1 MKKVITA
8 LAVTAAMSSA
18 SAESPLWMRYPAISP
33 DGKTVAFSYRG
44 DIFTVPAS
52 GGEARQLTTSPAYD
66 TRPVWSPDSKS
77 IAFASDREGS
87 LDIFVIP
94 AGGGR
99 ARRVTTHSSTELPLA
114 WLNDTTV
121 VFSASGMP
129 SRKAAQGMF
138 QGQTYKVSVNG
149 GAPRMMYSLPMPAVS
164 FDSKGRMLYQ
174 DKKGYEDQL
183 RKHERS
189 SGTSDVWLVEDGK
202 FSKLTDFNGHDLQ
215 PVWSGDDEFIYV
227 SEEDGTLNIWSRR
240 IDGSHKRQLTRYTTH
255 PVRDISRATNG
266 TVAFFRDGEIYT
278 MKPGEEPERLKVA
291 VVTDDYDR
299 DLVKSVRT
307 SGATDMSVDA
317 KGENVAIVVR
327 GDVYVTS
334 AKYKTTRRITNTPA
348 QERCV
353 ALSPDA
359 DFVVYDSDRDGQWK
373 LFISKVSGKNEA
385 LTYADD
391 VTESLLYASDKAA
404 QQPVMS
410 PDGKKVAFL
419 EDRTT
424 VKVIDLDTKKVTE
437 ALPGKYN
444 YSYSDGDI
452 EMMWSP
458 DSRWLL
464 TTYIGEGGWNKEDV
478 ALVKADGSETI
489 DLTESGY
496 SNYNPRWAMGGK
508 AVTFGTGKYGMRS
521 HGSWGEQGDVMVM
534 FLDGEAWDEFRSTEE
549 EAELAKKAR
558 EEKEKA
564 DEEKDGKKKDK
575 KKNKKDKK
583 DGDDDKEEVKPLAF
597 DLANRHYRVSRITPS
612 STSLGDFILSADGTK
627 LYYVSAATEGS
638 YNLYERNL
646 RSGETKVLAAGVA
659 GGIVPDAKCENLFV
673 ISGSGISKVDPGS
686 GKSEPVEFEAVYDRH
701 PSAERAYIYDHVLA
715 QVRDKF
721 YDVNLH
727 GVDWQMYGEAYRRFL
742 PHISNNYDFAELLSE
757 LLGELNASHTGGRYR
772 PSSGC
777 MEVAE
782 LGAFFDEDY
791 SGPGLKVSEAIAR
804 GPLTTAAANI
814 KSGDIILAIDG
825 AEVNAGDDINPL
837 LEGKARKP
845 VRLTVRRN
853 GTGATETVTVKPV
866 GRGTLSN
873 LMYQRWVDNN
883 AAMVDSLSGGR
894 IGYVHVRG
902 MDSPSFR
909 EVYSKTLGKYRNC
922 DAIIVDTRYN
932 GGGWLHNDIAQL
944 FGGHQ
949 YVRFSPR
956 GQYIGTDPI
965 NQWTKPSVMLV
976 NESNYSDA
984 YGTPYVYQ
992 TLGVGDLVGAPV
1004 PGTMTAV
1011 WWETQID
1018 PTLVFGIPEVTC
1030 LDNSGQPLENKQ
1042 LTPEVIVYNSP
1053 ADVMNGRDAQIEAA
1067 VKRLLDKVDAGN

>member
-1 MKKVITA
+1 MAA
-8 LAVTAAMSSA
+8 LAAMTSA
-18 SAESPLWMRYPAISP
+18 SADAPLWMRYPAISP

-44 DIFTVPAS
+44 DIFTVPVS
-52 GGEARQLTTSPAYD
+52 GGEARQITTSPAYD
-66 TRPVWSPDSKS
+66 SRPVWSPDSRS

-87 LDIFVIP
+87 LDIYVIP
-94 AGGGR
+94 ATGGR
-99 ARRVTTHSSTELPLA
+99 ARRLTTHSSTETPLA

-121 VFSASGMP
+121 VFSANYMP

-138 QGQTYKVSVNG
+138 QGQTYKVGLSG
-149 GAPRMMYSLPMPAVS
+149 GAPVMLYSLPMPAVS
-164 FDSKGRMLYQ
+164 FDGKGRMLYH
-174 DKKGYEDQL
+174 DKKGYEDPL

-189 SGTSDVWLVEDGK
+189 SGTSDVWLVENGK
-202 FSKLTDFNGHDLQ
+202 FAKLTDFNGHDLQ
-215 PVWSGDDEFIYV
+215 PLWAGDNRFIYV
-227 SEEDGTLNIWSRR
+227 SEEDGTLNLWSRN
-240 IDGSHKRQLTRYTTH
+240 IDGSDKRQLTTFTTH
-255 PVRDISRATNG
+255 PVRDISRAANG

-278 MKPGEEPERLKVA
+278 MKPGQQPEKLA
-291 VVTDDYDR
+291 VTIVTDDYDS

-307 SGATDMSVDA
+307 SGATNMSVDD

-334 AKYKTTRRITNTPA
+334 AKYNTTRRVTNTTA

-353 ALSPDA
+353 AISPDGKS
-359 DFVVYDSDRDGQWK
+359 VVYDSDRDGQWK
-373 LFISKVSGKNEA
+373 LFIAKAGEKDDN
-385 LTYADD
+385 LTYAAD
-391 VTESLLYASDKAA
+391 VTETLLYSSDKAA

-424 VKVIDLDTKKVTE
+424 VKVIDLDTRKVNE

-444 YSYSDGDI
+444 YSYADGDI
-452 EMMWSP
+452 EVVWSP

-464 TTYIGEGGWNKEDV
+464 TTYIGVGGWNKEDV
-478 ALVKADGSETI
+478 ALVKADGSEVI

-508 AVTFGTGKYGMRS
+508 ALTFGTGKYGMRS

-534 FLDGEAWDEFRSTEE
+534 FLDGEAWDDFRRTEE
-549 EAELAKKAR
+549 EADLAKKA
-558 EEKEKA
+558 EENKDSDKA
-564 DEEKDGKKKDK
+564 DGDKKKDK
-575 KKNKKDKK
+575 KGKKDKKAKKDKK
-583 DGDDDKEEVKPLAF
+583 DGEADNDEVEPLKF
-597 DLANRHYRVSRITPS
+597 DLANRHYRVARITPS

-646 RSGETKVLAAGVA
+646 RDGSTKVLAAGVS
-659 GGIVPDAKCENLFV
+659 GGLEPDGKCENLFV
-673 ISGSGISKVDPGS
+673 LSGSGISKVDLAG
-686 GKSEPVEFEAVYDRH
+686 GKSEPVKFEARYDRH
-701 PSAERAYIYDHVLA
+701 PSAERGYIYDHVLA

-721 YDVNLH
+721 YDVDLH
-727 GVDWQMYGEAYRRFL
+727 GVDWDMYGEAYRRFL
-742 PHISNNYDFAELLSE
+742 PHINNNYDFAELLSE
-757 LLGELNASHTGGRYR
+757 LLGELNASHTGGRYHA
-772 PSSGC
+772 PGAA
-777 MEVAE
+777 METAE
-782 LGAFFDEDY
+782 LGAFFDETY
-791 SGPGLKVSEAIAR
+791 TGPGVRVAEAIAR
-804 GPLTTAAANI
+804 GPLTTAAADI
-814 KSGDIILAIDG
+814 KPGDVILAIDG
-825 AEVNAGDDINPL
+825 TDINPGEDFNAL

-845 VRLTVRRN
+845 VRLTLQRASSGKR
-853 GTGATETVTVKPV
+853 ESVTVKPIS
-866 GRGTLSN
+866 RGALTE

-894 IGYVHVRG
+894 IGYVHVKG

-965 NQWTKPSVMLV
+965 SQWTKPSAMLV
-976 NESNYSDA
+976 NEANYSDA

-992 TLGVGDLVGAPV
+992 TLKVGDLVGAPV

-1030 LDNSGQPLENKQ
+1030 LDNNGRALENKP
-1042 LTPEVIVYNSP
+1042 LTPEVVVYTNP
-1053 ADVMNGRDAQIEAA
+1053 ADILAGRDAQIEAA
-1067 VKRLLDKVDAGN
+1067 VKHLLGKVDSASR